1 MVDQTGQSSN
11 PAIYIAGDGG
21 GIAGAAAAALS
32 GAIAAEA
39 IIRRVKPAAAP
50 LIARLGQRLLL
61 WQQGAAR
68 PFLDRLYQPDPAFR
82 LPSSDDTIVCRCESV
97 TKADIAASL
106 GDAVAGP
113 NQLKAFCRAGM
124 GRCQGRS
131 CGLIV
136 QEMIANDRQQTM
148 ADTGYYRVRPP
159 VKPVTLAELASLD
172 GPWPG

>member
-1 MVDQTGQSSN
+1 
-11 PAIYIAGDGG
+11 
-21 GIAGAAAAALS
+21 
-32 GAIAAEA
+32 
-39 IIRRVKPAAAP
+39 
-50 LIARLGQRLLL
+50 
-61 WQQGAAR
+61 
-68 PFLDRLYQPDPAFR
+68 
-82 LPSSDDTIVCRCESV
+82 
-97 TKADIAASL
+97 
-106 GDAVAGP
+106 DAVTGP

-148 ADTGYYRVRPP
+148 AETGYYRVRPP